1 MFHTSP
7 HQPPHLPHYPHSHHP
22 HSPHHPHS
30 HPHPHPHHPYHHQ
43 EHQQHQQ
50 HQQHQHQQYQQYPYP
65 SYHPLEDRHIK
76 QEDDED
82 MDQGEY
88 EHAYDDHDYAGS
100 DGTSTSSTYDNHPQG
115 SATGPS
121 STSISSSSAKAKG
134 KLFQCTGFG
143 DCRMVFTRSEHL
155 ARHARKHTGE
165 KPFKCVVE
173 GCSRMFSRFDNMVQH
188 TQTHTKG
195 AHPDFSEGIAHKIAL
210 ETRRKSE
217 AGLLSTPSR
226 TSRSKR
232 ASTHG
237 SPSKEV
243 PISVPTL
250 SVDVSS
256 MAMYTPSSQSPLLAS
271 SASPSSPSRNP
282 QEKRKRSLSK
292 KTAKRNSGHHRTGS
306 LEAPTNGHPE
316 TWYASKLHHRPSLDY
331 GLDMYSQRNAMSREL
346 DAHLPPLNRYQNGP
360 HPLDTM
366 HVPHPLSLEGSPVLR
381 ALPQSPYHQQY
392 HPYATNPSDNTLPPL
407 RSLGFPPE
415 RTRLPSI
422 AGGRFRSQSINFD
435 YAHAPQEALRTRRLS
450 LVDLEAPIQEATQ
463 AVHHSAVAPVKESVD
478 VSEDEIQALEAF
490 GELWSG
496 GRNKAQAPQQRQ
508 HQQESAQVVPGLD
521 HGRRPVGP
529 LDDTY
534 YGSMELDH

>member
-1 MFHTSP
+1 MQLRSFD
-7 HQPPHLPHYPHSHHP
+7 LHP
-22 HSPHHPHS
+22 DITIAREERKEKRSATTYAMHPIPS
-30 HPHPHPHHPYHHQ
+30 HPILSTPLCSPG
-43 EHQQHQQ
+43 QQ
-50 HQQHQHQQYQQYPYP
+50 
-65 SYHPLEDRHIK
+65 
-76 QEDDED
+76 
-82 MDQGEY
+82 
-88 EHAYDDHDYAGS
+88 
-100 DGTSTSSTYDNHPQG
+100 TTSSYTCSDLASLVLSLEWPFSRGEIGEG
-115 SATGPS
+115 SESQFKTLTQSLTLHG
-121 STSISSSSAKAKG
+121 
-134 KLFQCTGFG
+134 
-143 DCRMVFTRSEHL
+143 VVY
-155 ARHARKHTGE
+155 RKHTGE